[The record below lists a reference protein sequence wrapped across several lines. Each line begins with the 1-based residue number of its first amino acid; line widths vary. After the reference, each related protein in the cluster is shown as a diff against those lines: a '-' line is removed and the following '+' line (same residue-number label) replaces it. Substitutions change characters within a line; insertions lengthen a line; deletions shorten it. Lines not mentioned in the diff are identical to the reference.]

1 MTDWAIVA
9 TAGITAAAGLGGAFI
24 GFIAVRQQVGSEER
38 RELWR
43 AGEQRRNERKEV
55 YRTTLNL
62 LSDWLWDSESP
73 GNDYDVVRS
82 FTKPFVHAAND
93 VRIYGSVDAVAA
105 IDQMQAILQR
115 MNEID
120 DGRTEAMAVLWGELE
135 TALGKLFDAAR
146 HDVGPTLEDHRR

>member
-1 MTDWAIVA
+1 MTDWAVVA
-9 TAGITAAAGLGGAFI
+9 TAGITAAAGLGGALI

-43 AGEQRRNERKEV
+43 AAEQRRNERKEV

-73 GNDYDVVRS
+73 ASDYDVVRS

-93 VRIYGSVDAVAA
+93 VRIYGSVEAVAA
-105 IDQMQAILQR
+105 IDQMQAICS
-115 MNEID
+115 
-120 DGRTEAMAVLWGELE
+120 A
-135 TALGKLFDAAR
+135 
-146 HDVGPTLEDHRR
+146 